1 MDEVSLEMWGD
12 DSPDVIR
19 VLHLDDDPEI
29 VRLTELFLGEEHDD
43 FDVLTETNPI
53 TAIDQIH
60 SEDVDCIVT
69 DFDMPEMDGLEFL
82 EIIRQDHP
90 DLPCILFT
98 AKGSEEIA
106 SEAISSG
113 VTDYLLKRTTRDQYA
128 VLANRIQNA
137 VAQYRAE
144 REVERRSKWYS
155 QVLEHSSDY
164 VMIVDEMGKVS
175 YISPAVERVMG
186 YSQEELIG
194 TDSFENIH
202 PDDLDHASNALARTI
217 ENPQQEVTVEFR
229 VEAADGSVRWL
240 EARGRNFLD
249 DPIIN
254 GVMVNVRDISER
266 KRREQEL
273 QEQKEQLEELTSFL
287 SHDVANQLNV
297 VQGSIELSDS
307 HGTDENLL
315 RALTALERIK
325 QMIDKVRKL
334 AHSDRELSE
343 RAAVDL
349 KKAVNTCWNNVTV
362 SNTDAE
368 LVVESSISFYADE
381 ERLRTLLENLF
392 RNALNHAGADVT
404 LRVGCLEEELG
415 FYVEDD
421 GSGIPPEQREQVF
434 ETGYTTS
441 HEGDGLGLAIVQRI
455 ISAHDWTITA
465 TESEDGG
472 ARFEIT
478 DVEIVE

>member
-1 MDEVSLEMWGD
+1 
-12 DSPDVIR
+12 
-19 VLHLDDDPEI
+19 
-29 VRLTELFLGEEHDD
+29 
-43 FDVLTETNPI
+43 
-53 TAIDQIH
+53 
-60 SEDVDCIVT
+60 
-69 DFDMPEMDGLEFL
+69 
-82 EIIRQDHP
+82 
-90 DLPCILFT
+90 
-98 AKGSEEIA
+98 
-106 SEAISSG
+106 
-113 VTDYLLKRTTRDQYA
+113 
-128 VLANRIQNA
+128 
-137 VAQYRAE
+137 
-144 REVERRSKWYS
+144 
-155 QVLEHSSDY
+155 
-164 VMIVDEMGKVS
+164 
-175 YISPAVERVMG
+175 
-186 YSQEELIG
+186 
-194 TDSFENIH
+194 
-202 PDDLDHASNALARTI
+202 
-217 ENPQQEVTVEFR
+217 

-307 HGTDENLL
+307 RGTDENLS

-334 AHSDRELSE
+334 ARSDRELSE

-349 KKAVNTCWNNVTV
+349 KRTADTCWNNVTV
-362 SNTDAE
+362 SDTDAE
-368 LVVESSISFYADE
+368 LVVESSVSFYADE

-392 RNALNHAGADVT
+392 RNALDHGGADVT
-404 LRVGCLEEELG
+404 LRVGYLEEEPG

-421 GSGIPPEQREQVF
+421 GSGIPPEQREQIF

-455 ISAHDWTITA
+455 ITAHDWTITA
-465 TESEDGG
+465 TESEGGG